1 VNKSASI
8 TILQNDQGATE
19 EITDEVTIEEPLEFS
34 IAFGAQSSRE
44 IKNIAVTM
52 RTPGN
57 DFELVLGFLYSEG
70 IIKNKSDVQ
79 AITRMDNLED
89 SSNIE
94 NTVLVELEET
104 LSVDPQKIRNFY
116 INSSCGICGSQ
127 VVDDIGS
134 LKQYHSSKS
143 DFLVAESVLRTLPGR
158 LQQQQDAFS
167 QTGGLHASALFD
179 QQGSILSLFEDVGRH
194 NALDKLIGRE
204 LQNNN
209 LPLFQSGL
217 ILSGRT
223 SFELIHKAALAGI
236 PVVVSIGAPSSLAV
250 DAAWEYEI
258 TLAGFLQADRFNIY
272 SFPRRIN

>member
-8 TILQNDQGATE
+8 TILQNDQGTTE

-34 IAFGAQSSRE
+34 IAFGPQSSRE
-44 IKNIAVTM
+44 IKNIAITM

-70 IIKNKSDVQ
+70 IIKNKTDVQ
-79 AITRMDNLED
+79 SIKRMDNLED
-89 SSNIE
+89 PSNVE
-94 NTVLVELEET
+94 NTVLVELDET
-104 LSVDPQKIRNFY
+104 LNVDPQKIRNFY

-134 LKQYHSSKS
+134 LQQYHSLRS
-143 DFLVAESVLRTLPGR
+143 DFLVDESVLRTLPDR
-158 LQQQQDAFS
+158 LQKKQDAFS
-167 QTGGLHASALFD
+167 HTGGLHASALFD
-179 QQGSILSLFEDVGRH
+179 QNGSILSSYEDVGRH
-194 NALDKLIGRE
+194 NALDKLIGSE
-204 LQNNN
+204 LQKNN
-209 LPLFQSGL
+209 LPLLECGL

-236 PVVVSIGAPSSLAV
+236 PIVVSIGAPSSLAI

-258 TLAGFLQADRFNIY
+258 TLVGFLQADRFNIY
-272 SFPRRIN
+272 SFPRRIK

>member
-1 VNKSASI
+1 MNKSASI
-8 TILQNDQGATE
+8 TILQNNQGAKE

-194 NALDKLIGRE
+194 NALDKLIGSE

-258 TLAGFLQADRFNIY
+258 TLAGFLQANRFNIY

>member
-8 TILQNDQGATE
+8 TILQNDQGAKE

-217 ILSGRT
+217 ILSGRR

>member
-8 TILQNDQGATE
+8 TILQNDQGAPE
-19 EITDEVTIEEPLEFS
+19 EITDQVTIEEPLEFS
-34 IAFGAQSSRE
+34 IAFGPQSSRE
-44 IKNIAVTM
+44 IKNIAITM

-70 IIKNKSDVQ
+70 IIKNKSDFQ
-79 AITRMDNLED
+79 SITRMDNLED

-194 NALDKLIGRE
+194 NALDKLIGSE

>member
-8 TILQNDQGATE
+8 TILQNNQGAKE

>member
-1 VNKSASI
+1 MNKSASI
-8 TILQNDQGATE
+8 TILQNDQGAIE

>member
-1 VNKSASI
+1 MNKSASI
-8 TILQNDQGATE
+8 TILQNNQGAKE

>member
-1 VNKSASI
+1 MNKSASI
-8 TILQNDQGATE
+8 TILQNDQGAIE

-194 NALDKLIGRE
+194 NALDKLIGSE

-272 SFPRRIN
+272 SFPIRIN

>member
-8 TILQNDQGATE
+8 TILQNDQGAKE

-194 NALDKLIGRE
+194 NALDKLIGSE

>member
-1 VNKSASI
+1 MNKSASI
-8 TILQNDQGATE
+8 TILQNDKGATE

-89 SSNIE
+89 LSNIE

-194 NALDKLIGRE
+194 NALDKLIGSE

>member
-1 VNKSASI
+1 MNKSASI

-19 EITDEVTIEEPLEFS
+19 EITDQVTVEEPLEFS
-34 IAFGAQSSRE
+34 IAFGPQSSRE
-44 IKNIAVTM
+44 IKSIAITM

-79 AITRMDNLED
+79 SITRMDNLED
-89 SSNIE
+89 QSNTE
-94 NTVLVELEET
+94 NTVLVELDET

-127 VVDDIGS
+127 VVDGIGS
-134 LKQYHSSKS
+134 LQQHHSLKS
-143 DFLVAESVLRTLPGR
+143 DFLVAESVLRTLPDR
-158 LQQQQDAFS
+158 IQKQQDAFS
-167 QTGGLHASALFD
+167 HTGGLHASALFN
-179 QQGSILSLFEDVGRH
+179 QEGSILGLYEDVGRH
-194 NALDKLIGRE
+194 NALDKLIGSE
-204 LQNNN
+204 LQKNN
-209 LPLFQSGL
+209 LPLLECGL

-236 PVVVSIGAPSSLAV
+236 PLVVSIGAPSSLAI

-258 TLAGFLQADRFNIY
+258 TLAGFLQTDRFNIY
-272 SFPRRIN
+272 SFPRRIK

>member
-19 EITDEVTIEEPLEFS
+19 EITDQVTVEEPLEFS
-34 IAFGAQSSRE
+34 IAFGPQSSRE
-44 IKNIAVTM
+44 IKNIAITM

-79 AITRMDNLED
+79 SIRRMDNLED
-89 SSNIE
+89 QSNTE
-94 NTVLVELEET
+94 NTVLVELDET

-127 VVDDIGS
+127 VVDGIGS
-134 LKQYHSSKS
+134 LQQYHSLKS
-143 DFLVAESVLRTLPGR
+143 DFLVTESVLRTLPDR
-158 LQQQQDAFS
+158 LQKQQDAFS
-167 QTGGLHASALFD
+167 HTGGLHASALFN
-179 QQGSILSLFEDVGRH
+179 QQGSILGLYEDVGRH
-194 NALDKLIGRE
+194 NALDKLIGSE
-204 LQNNN
+204 LQKNN
-209 LPLFQSGL
+209 LPLLECGL

-236 PVVVSIGAPSSLAV
+236 PLVVSIGAPSSLAI

-258 TLAGFLQADRFNIY
+258 TLAGFLQTDRFNIY
-272 SFPRRIN
+272 SFPRRIK

>member
-1 VNKSASI
+1 MNKSASI
-8 TILQNDQGATE
+8 TILQNDQGAKE

-89 SSNIE
+89 LSNIE
-94 NTVLVELEET
+94 NTVLVELDET

>member
-1 VNKSASI
+1 MNKSASI

-34 IAFGAQSSRE
+34 IAFGAHSSRE
-44 IKNIAVTM
+44 IKNLAVTM

-57 DFELVLGFLYSEG
+57 DFELVMGFLYSEG

>member
-1 VNKSASI
+1 MNKSASI

-194 NALDKLIGRE
+194 NALDKLIGSE

-258 TLAGFLQADRFNIY
+258 TIAGFLQADRFNIY

>member
-1 VNKSASI
+1 MNKSASI
-8 TILQNDQGATE
+8 TILQNNQGAKE

-194 NALDKLIGRE
+194 NALDKLIGSE

-272 SFPRRIN
+272 SFPKRIN

>member
-1 VNKSASI
+1 VNKSVSI
-8 TILQNDQGATE
+8 TILQNDQGAIE

-194 NALDKLIGRE
+194 NALDKLIGSE

>member
-1 VNKSASI
+1 MNKSASI
-8 TILQNDQGATE
+8 TILQNNQGAKE

-57 DFELVLGFLYSEG
+57 DFELVMGFLYSEG

-194 NALDKLIGRE
+194 NALDKLIGSE

>member
-1 VNKSASI
+1 M
-8 TILQNDQGATE
+8 
-19 EITDEVTIEEPLEFS
+19 TIEEPLEFS

-89 SSNIE
+89 PSNIE
-94 NTVLVELEET
+94 NTVLVELDET

-194 NALDKLIGRE
+194 NALDKLIGSE

>member
-8 TILQNDQGATE
+8 TILQNDQGITE

-34 IAFGAQSSRE
+34 IAFGPQSSRE
-44 IKNIAVTM
+44 IKNIAITM

-70 IIKNKSDVQ
+70 IIKNKTDVQ
-79 AITRMDNLED
+79 SIKRMDNLED
-89 SSNIE
+89 PSNVE
-94 NTVLVELEET
+94 NTVLVELDET
-104 LSVDPQKIRNFY
+104 LNVDPQKIRNFY

-134 LKQYHSSKS
+134 LQQYHSLRS
-143 DFLVAESVLRTLPGR
+143 DFLVDESVLRTLPDR
-158 LQQQQDAFS
+158 LQKKQDAFS
-167 QTGGLHASALFD
+167 HTGGLHASALFD
-179 QQGSILSLFEDVGRH
+179 QNGSILSLYEDVGRH
-194 NALDKLIGRE
+194 NALDKLIGSE
-204 LQNNN
+204 LQKNN
-209 LPLFQSGL
+209 LPLLECGL

-236 PVVVSIGAPSSLAV
+236 PIVVSIGAPSSLAI

-258 TLAGFLQADRFNIY
+258 TLVGFLQADRFNIY
-272 SFPRRIN
+272 SFPRRIK

>member
-8 TILQNDQGATE
+8 TILQNNQGAKE

-194 NALDKLIGRE
+194 NALDKLIGSE

-250 DAAWEYEI
+250 DTAWEYEI

>member
-1 VNKSASI
+1 MNKSASI
-8 TILQNDQGATE
+8 TILQNDKGATE

-44 IKNIAVTM
+44 IKNLAVTM

-57 DFELVLGFLYSEG
+57 DFKLVLGFLYSEG

-79 AITRMDNLED
+79 AITRMDNLEN

-94 NTVLVELEET
+94 NTVLVELDES

-134 LKQYHSSKS
+134 LQKYHSSKS

-158 LQQQQDAFS
+158 LQKQQDAFS

>member
-1 VNKSASI
+1 MNKSASI
-8 TILQNDQGATE
+8 TILQNDQGAIE

-34 IAFGAQSSRE
+34 IAFGPQSSRQT
-44 IKNIAVTM
+44 KNIAITM

-70 IIKNKSDVQ
+70 IIKNKTDVQ
-79 AITRMDNLED
+79 SITRMDNLED
-89 SSNIE
+89 TSNIE
-94 NTVLVELEET
+94 NTVLVELDES

-134 LKQYHSSKS
+134 LQQYHSLRS
-143 DFLVAESVLRTLPGR
+143 DFLVAESVLRTLPDR
-158 LQQQQDAFS
+158 IQKKQDAFS
-167 QTGGLHASALFD
+167 HTGGLHASALFD
-179 QQGSILSLFEDVGRH
+179 KEGSILSLYEDVGRH

-204 LQNNN
+204 LQKND
-209 LPLFQSGL
+209 LPLLEYGL

-236 PVVVSIGAPSSLAV
+236 PIVVSIGAPSSLAIE
-250 DAAWEYEI
+250 AAWEYEI

-272 SFPRRIN
+272 SFPRRIK

>member
-1 VNKSASI
+1 MNKSASI
-8 TILQNDQGATE
+8 TILQNNQGAKE

-57 DFELVLGFLYSEG
+57 DFELVMGFLYSEG

-194 NALDKLIGRE
+194 NALDKLIGSE

-236 PVVVSIGAPSSLAV
+236 QGVVSIGAPSSLAV

>member
-1 VNKSASI
+1 MNKSASI

-19 EITDEVTIEEPLEFS
+19 EITDQVTVEEPLEFS
-34 IAFGAQSSRE
+34 IAFGPQSSRE
-44 IKNIAVTM
+44 IKNIAITM

-79 AITRMDNLED
+79 SITRMDNLED
-89 SSNIE
+89 QSNIE
-94 NTVLVELEET
+94 NTVLVELDET

-194 NALDKLIGRE
+194 NALDKLIGSE

>member
-8 TILQNDQGATE
+8 TILQNNQGAKE

-79 AITRMDNLED
+79 AITRIDNLED

-194 NALDKLIGRE
+194 NALDKLIGSE

>member
-1 VNKSASI
+1 MNKSASI
-8 TILQNDQGATE
+8 TILQNDKGATE

-79 AITRMDNLED
+79 AITRIDNLED

-194 NALDKLIGRE
+194 NALDKLIGSE

>member
-1 VNKSASI
+1 MNKSASI
-8 TILQNDQGATE
+8 TILQNDKGATE

-44 IKNIAVTM
+44 IKNLAVTM

-94 NTVLVELEET
+94 NTVLVELDES

-127 VVDDIGS
+127 VVDGIGS
-134 LKQYHSSKS
+134 LQQYHSLKS
-143 DFLVAESVLRTLPGR
+143 NFLVAESVLRTLPGR
-158 LQQQQDAFS
+158 LQKQQDTFS

>member
-1 VNKSASI
+1 MNKSASI